1 MLKIITRKNTES
13 KISQTVFGCVLKKQL
28 KKNPTLTRV
37 FQHDFFLGI
46 FCIFSKQHRNTF
58 QQMLLNILTFFG
70 CTTPQF
76 NLVEIFRLYFLDT
89 GKCYD
94 SSVTTLSSSDDISN
108 CYRTKRIRNFT
119 SCYEIFL
126 RIVTHITWHH
136 RNQAN
141 VYLMSIIETL
151 EKGSI
156 FMVNFEHVSHFFLV
170 FLLLFWTGICLL
182 GNYHEDKVFY
192 YWKLVIAYP

>member
-1 MLKIITRKNTES
+1 MLKIITHKIQKAKFHKQSSAVFWKNN
-13 KISQTVFGCVLKKQL
+13 FLKET
-28 KKNPTLTRV
+28 TLTRV

-94 SSVTTLSSSDDISN
+94 SSVTTLSSSDDVSN

-141 VYLMSIIETL
+141 VYL
-151 EKGSI
+151 
-156 FMVNFEHVSHFFLV
+156 FNVNNRN
-170 FLLLFWTGICLL
+170 TR
-182 GNYHEDKVFY
+182 KR
-192 YWKLVIAYP
+192 